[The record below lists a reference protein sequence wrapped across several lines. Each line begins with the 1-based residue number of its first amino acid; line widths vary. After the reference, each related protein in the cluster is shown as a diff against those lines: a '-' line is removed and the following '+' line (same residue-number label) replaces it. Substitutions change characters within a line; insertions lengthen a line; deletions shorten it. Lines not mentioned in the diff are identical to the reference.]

1 MIKNILFD
9 LDGTLLPMDLK
20 KFLYIYTKGLAN
32 KVHKLDSNLV
42 LKMLYTSIDNMYAN
56 DGSKTNEEIF
66 IETFESMLNVSFD
79 KFEPLFN
86 EYYHEDFELCKT
98 ACSINNK
105 ARKLIDYLKEKGIK
119 IVIAT
124 NPFFP
129 PIATNLRLSWVG
141 LKPDEF
147 ELVTTYDNSHYCKPN
162 PKYYEEIFEKLKL
175 KKEETLMVG
184 NDVEE
189 DGAIKAL
196 GVKLFLINDCL
207 INNKNLEI
215 NADFIGSF
223 DEVVK
228 EIEGVL
234 DEK

>member
-20 KFLYIYTKGLAN
+20 KFIYIYTRGLCN
-32 KVHKLDSNLV
+32 KVHKLDSKEVMNV
-42 LKMLYTSIDNMYAN
+42 LFKSIDNMYAN
-56 DGSKTNEEIF
+56 DGSKTNEKIF

-79 KFEPLFN
+79 KYKPLFE
-86 EYYHEDFELCKT
+86 EYYYEDFELCKT
-98 ACSINNK
+98 ACMINDK
-105 ARKLIDYLKEKGIK
+105 ARKLIDYLKERGVR

-124 NPFFP
+124 NPFYP
-129 PIATNLRLSWVG
+129 QIATYTRLRWLG
-141 LKPDEF
+141 LEPYEF
-147 ELVTTYDNSHYCKPN
+147 ELVTTYENSHYCKPN
-162 PKYYEEIFEKLKL
+162 PKYFEEIFNKLNMKS
-175 KKEETLMVG
+175 EETLMVG

-189 DGAIKAL
+189 DGCIKSL

-207 INNKNLEI
+207 INSKNLEI

-223 DEVVK
+223 DQVVK

-234 DEK
+234 DEE